1 MQGERIEATVQ
12 AIVLL
17 VEVCQRV
24 NITLTVFTFS
34 IECELLIASHDTLNY
49 ETQSRI
55 GNLITSPCGGTRL
68 EPALEKVQDHLS
80 TLTFSENYL
89 VLLTDG
95 QHSEGENPGHV
106 IQQLQRSGVRVL
118 GLGLGPNSDALLE
131 FLPNSRVNLQP
142 NHIAD
147 AIIQIIVTA
156 VLGKPRA
163 VARNHL
169 NILIS
174 NYNSNKA
181 KVL

>member
-1 MQGERIEATVQ
+1 MQGERIEATVR

-24 NITLTVFTFS
+24 DIPLTVFTFS
-34 IECELLIASHDTLNY
+34 IECDLLIASHDTLNY

-68 EPALEKVQDHLS
+68 EPALEKVQDHFS

-118 GLGLGPNSDALLE
+118 GMGLGPNSDQLLE
-131 FLPNSRVNLQP
+131 FLPTSRVNLEPHQV
-142 NHIAD
+142 AEVF
-147 AIIQIIVTA
+147 IQILMSSAHGAGETVQL
-156 VLGKPRA
+156 V
-163 VARNHL
+163 
-169 NILIS
+169 
-174 NYNSNKA
+174 
-181 KVL
+181 

>member
-24 NITLTVFTFS
+24 NIPLTVFTFS
-34 IECELLIASHDTLNY
+34 IECELLIASHDTLNC

-118 GLGLGPNSDALLE
+118 GLGLGPNSDQLLE
-131 FLPNSRVNLQP
+131 FLPSSRVNIEMQQL
-142 NHIAD
+142 AD
-147 AIIQIIVTA
+147 EFNAILVNTA
-156 VLGKPRA
+156 KSKCGQ
-163 VARNHL
+163 
-169 NILIS
+169 
-174 NYNSNKA
+174 NK
-181 KVL
+181 